1 MDEQYEQENR
11 PVNPRRKKRSRIQ
24 EFKERYLPLII
35 TGVAFFFVLVFIGG
49 SISRTVQKKQ
59 ADRDASIA
67 ASEAAEAQKKA
78 WDTEAENILRSA
90 AAKAASYDY
99 EGAIA
104 LIDGFSGTLSDYPE
118 LQTRRSEFV
127 SAQSAMVAWD
137 DPSAVTNLSFQ
148 LLVADPARAFTDATY
163 ADSFQNN
170 FVTIGEFSNI
180 LQQLYDNNYMLV
192 SLDDIVT
199 TSTDAAGQTVYVAKT
214 FYLPSGKKPLM
225 LTQTNV
231 NYNLY
236 MVDGDGDGIADKDGS
251 GFASRL
257 VVDGSGD
264 IKAEMVDS
272 TGTNI
277 MGNYDLVPI
286 LEEFISTHPDFALG
300 DARAVL
306 AVTGY
311 NGVFGYR
318 TQDAT
323 AANYKT
329 ELDGAMNIVNA
340 LRAKGYI
347 IACYTYDNMDYDSAD
362 ISDVK
367 ADLQKWKDQVEPIL
381 GSVDVFAFAKESEF
395 GSYSGE
401 KFEALMNAGFRYY
414 LGFNFQDTVITIG
427 GSYFRMPRTL
437 VDGYNLMYNGSYFS
451 DLFDAESA
459 QGYARDI
466 G

>member
-59 ADRDASIA
+59 ADREASIA

-192 SLDDIVT
+192 L
-199 TSTDAAGQTVYVAKT
+199 
-214 FYLPSGKKPLM
+214 
-225 LTQTNV
+225 
-231 NYNLY
+231 
-236 MVDGDGDGIADKDGS
+236 
-251 GFASRL
+251 SR
-257 VVDGSGD
+257 
-264 IKAEMVDS
+264 K
-272 TGTNI
+272 
-277 MGNYDLVPI
+277 
-286 LEEFISTHPDFALG
+286 
-300 DARAVL
+300 
-306 AVTGY
+306 
-311 NGVFGYR
+311 
-318 TQDAT
+318 
-323 AANYKT
+323 
-329 ELDGAMNIVNA
+329 
-340 LRAKGYI
+340 
-347 IACYTYDNMDYDSAD
+347 
-362 ISDVK
+362 
-367 ADLQKWKDQVEPIL
+367 
-381 GSVDVFAFAKESEF
+381 
-395 GSYSGE
+395 
-401 KFEALMNAGFRYY
+401 
-414 LGFNFQDTVITIG
+414 
-427 GSYFRMPRTL
+427 
-437 VDGYNLMYNGSYFS
+437 
-451 DLFDAESA
+451 
-459 QGYARDI
+459 
-466 G
+466 

>member
-11 PVNPRRKKRSRIQ
+11 PVNPRRKKRSKMQ

-35 TGVAFFFVLVFIGG
+35 TGVAFFFVLIFIGG

-59 ADRDASIA
+59 MDREASIA

-90 AAKAASYDY
+90 AENAASYDY

-104 LIDGFSGTLSDYPE
+104 LIDGFSGKLSDYPE

-127 SAQSAMVAWD
+127 SAQSAMVAWN

-257 VVDGSGD
+257 VVDGSGN

-272 TGTNI
+272 TAPPSWATMIWCPFWKNSFPLTG
-277 MGNYDLVPI
+277 
-286 LEEFISTHPDFALG
+286 ISPW
-300 DARAVL
+300 
-306 AVTGY
+306 
-311 NGVFGYR
+311 
-318 TQDAT
+318 
-323 AANYKT
+323 
-329 ELDGAMNIVNA
+329 AMPVQCW
-340 LRAKGYI
+340 L
-347 IACYTYDNMDYDSAD
+347 
-362 ISDVK
+362 
-367 ADLQKWKDQVEPIL
+367 
-381 GSVDVFAFAKESEF
+381 
-395 GSYSGE
+395 
-401 KFEALMNAGFRYY
+401 
-414 LGFNFQDTVITIG
+414 
-427 GSYFRMPRTL
+427 
-437 VDGYNLMYNGSYFS
+437 
-451 DLFDAESA
+451 
-459 QGYARDI
+459 
-466 G
+466 